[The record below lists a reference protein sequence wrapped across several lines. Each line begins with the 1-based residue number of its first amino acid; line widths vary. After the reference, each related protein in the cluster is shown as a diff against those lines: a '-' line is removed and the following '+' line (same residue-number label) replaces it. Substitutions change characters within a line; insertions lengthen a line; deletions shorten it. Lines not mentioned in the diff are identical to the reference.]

1 LVLRVPQV
9 LLLLMVWALSFK
21 ALLVQ
26 DESFLEH
33 SVSLDF
39 NLEEVMPFDFMML
52 TLIRS
57 HL

>member
-1 LVLRVPQV
+1 MVL
-9 LLLLMVWALSFK
+9 ALPFK

-26 DESFLEH
+26 EESFLEH

-52 TLIRS
+52 SLIRS